1 MSLHY
6 IIDGYNIIN
15 HPLFTRLLKSPLN
28 PRATLLLLIRKKR
41 LTGSLKNKVTVVFDG
56 YPDAN
61 QTVLDEPDITVIF
74 SRKVSADEKINLLI
88 EETAN
93 RKIIIVVSD
102 DREIQYNA
110 KSLGAKVL
118 GIDEFFAAA
127 GNRQVNTKKLEPAKT
142 ELNYSQMQKINEELR
157 RLWLKE

>member
-93 RKIIIVVSD
+93 RKIIIVVSN
-102 DREIQYNA
+102 DREIQYSA

-127 GNRQVNTKKLEPAKT
+127 GNRQVNT
-142 ELNYSQMQKINEELR
+142 
-157 RLWLKE
+157 

>member
-15 HPLFTRLLKSPLN
+15 HPLFTRLLKFPLN
-28 PRATLLLLIRKKR
+28 PRAAILLLIRKKR

-56 YPDAN
+56 YPDTNRA
-61 QTVLDEPDITVIF
+61 VLDEPDITVIF

-102 DREIQYNA
+102 DREIQYSV
-110 KSLGAKVL
+110 KSLGAQVL
-118 GIDEFFAAA
+118 GVDEFFAAA
-127 GNRQVNTKKLEPAKT
+127 QNRPVNTGKSEPAKT
-142 ELNYSQMQKINEELR
+142 ELNFSQMQKINEELR